1 MSQNSQALSLIQQGV
16 EQYYV
21 ENPHY
26 AFNPAKPVVRLHE
39 STYGAEEV
47 MAATTQLLSTWVTM
61 GKQVKAFEK
70 KFASVFGSDYG
81 MFCNSGSSSN
91 LLIIAGLMSTQ
102 YKSPDGCPQLKA
114 GDEVLVPALSWAT
127 TVWPLFQHGLVPV
140 FVDCDLLSLNM
151 DLAKLEAAIGPKTKA
166 LMLIHTYGNPMDMDK
181 VQDICSRH
189 NLLLIEDNCESM
201 GATFK
206 GKQAG
211 TFGVAGSMSTY
222 FSHHITTMEGGLIVS
237 DDYSLIEAMR
247 LQRAHG
253 WSREADAHPQYMA
266 QYPNI
271 DPRFIFVDT
280 GYNLRPTEVQAAMG
294 MLQIDKLA
302 EINANRREA
311 AAYLNSRFADWS
323 DLFQTV
329 EETKGGESVWF
340 GYCVQIKD
348 GAGFGVKDIRSFL
361 EAKGIESRPVIA
373 GNMTRHPVLNGR
385 NYRLGDDMP
394 NANKVMDT
402 GFAIPCHHAVK
413 GAAATY
419 MADCIAE
426 FVSQHARKA
435 A

>member
-1 MSQNSQALSLIQQGV
+1 MSFSGMEKIRDGMN
-16 EQYYV
+16 EYYAA
-21 ENPHY
+21 NPHY
-26 AFNPAKPVVRLHE
+26 AFDPAKPVVRLHE
-39 STYGAEEV
+39 STYGIDEV
-47 MAATTQLLSTWVTM
+47 MAATGQLLSTWVTM
-61 GKQVKAFEK
+61 GKKVKEFEA
-70 KFASVFGSDYG
+70 KFAGVFGSKYG

-91 LLIIAGLMSTQ
+91 LLMIAGLMSSQ
-102 YKSPDGCPQLKA
+102 YEPKHGGPRLQP

-140 FVDCDLLSLNM
+140 FVDCDLNSLNM
-151 DLAKLEAAIGPKTKA
+151 DTAKLEAAIGPKTRA
-166 LMLIHTYGNPMDMDK
+166 MMIIHTYGNPMDMDVVTDMCK
-181 VQDICSRH
+181 YH

-201 GATFK
+201 GASFK

-222 FSHHITTMEGGLIVS
+222 FSHHITTMEGGLIVT
-237 DDYSLIEAMR
+237 DDYELMEAMR

-253 WSREADAHPQYMA
+253 WSREADRHAEYMA
-266 QYPNI
+266 KYPNI

-294 MLQIDKLA
+294 LLQIDKLGQ
-302 EINANRREA
+302 INAARREA
-311 AAYLNSRFADWS
+311 AAYLNSRFAEWN
-323 DLFQTV
+323 DLFTTV
-329 EETKGGESVWF
+329 TETPGGESVWF

-348 GAGFGVKDIRSFL
+348 GAGFDVRDIRSFL
-361 EAKGIESRPVIA
+361 ESKGIETRPVIA

-385 NYRLGDDMP
+385 SYRMGDDMP
-394 NANKVMDT
+394 NANKVMDC

-419 MADCIAE
+419 MANCIAE
-426 FVSQHARKA
+426 FVSQRARKA